1 MHGLSSADEK
11 VTAQEINQKTTRMGR
26 CAVIYFQADESGEA
40 ASISLTPETEV
51 MYPGSSK
58 QFTAAVKE
66 AKDPTVDW
74 CVSGNT
80 SSDTKISSLGILTV
94 GADEKAETLSVT
106 ASLRSYNKTAS
117 AKVTVKQIQ
126 TGLVVDSKEIEVGDS
141 VSAVMTVPEGMSG
154 QIRFYVDKAAV
165 GSPITS
171 TGGETSFPIGKELL
185 PLGTHEIYAE
195 YYGNGFRVKSGQIS
209 VAVKKR
215 NPQIVKW
222 PEAIREIHY
231 GQQVSNAGLQG
242 GKSGD
247 IPGDFGFDV
256 AWPEVGT
263 DEALCH
269 FTPKPAYRDT
279 YETIYHEVKIKVL
292 PATPKVEENPA
303 VNIQYGQSLKDAVI
317 SGGKVINPNYILG
330 QKRMIVDGKWSFK
343 DPDSV
348 LYPDTSCAVVF
359 TPEDT
364 KNYTGATE
372 KEVSVT
378 VSAAKPDLTM
388 EFDRETQVAGKRITV
403 SAKAK
408 NAFSPALE
416 DVPEIRISYQIG
428 DGAEQT
434 ASGNEIQIPIGTAV
448 GTIITITAKT
458 VAVDGRYIE
467 TSETKM
473 VTVADKTIV
482 DKQISVT
489 VPDVE
494 YGSSPVP
501 EGTFAGNVDGD
512 ETWLTRTVWMV
523 EIHGV
528 RKHREQWEVIL

>member
-1 MHGLSSADEK
+1 M
-11 VTAQEINQKTTRMGR
+11 
-26 CAVIYFQADESGEA
+26 
-40 ASISLTPETEV
+40 
-51 MYPGSSK
+51 
-58 QFTAAVKE
+58 
-66 AKDPTVDW
+66 
-74 CVSGNT
+74 
-80 SSDTKISSLGILTV
+80 
-94 GADEKAETLSVT
+94 
-106 ASLRSYNKTAS
+106 
-117 AKVTVKQIQ
+117 
-126 TGLVVDSKEIEVGDS
+126 
-141 VSAVMTVPEGMSG
+141 
-154 QIRFYVDKAAV
+154 
-165 GSPITS
+165 
-171 TGGETSFPIGKELL
+171 
-185 PLGTHEIYAE
+185 
-195 YYGNGFRVKSGQIS
+195 
-209 VAVKKR
+209 
-215 NPQIVKW
+215 
-222 PEAIREIHY
+222 
-231 GQQVSNAGLQG
+231 
-242 GKSGD
+242 
-247 IPGDFGFDV
+247 
-256 AWPEVGT
+256 
-263 DEALCH
+263 
-269 FTPKPAYRDT
+269 
-279 YETIYHEVKIKVL
+279 
-292 PATPKVEENPA
+292 
-303 VNIQYGQSLKDAVI
+303 
-317 SGGKVINPNYILG
+317 INPNYILG
-330 QKRMIVDGKWSFK
+330 QKKMIVDGKWSFK

-388 EFDRETQVAGKRITV
+388 ELDRETQVAGKRITV

-458 VAVDGRYIE
+458 AAVYGRYIE
-467 TSETKM
+467 TSETKT

-512 ETWLTRTVWMV
+512 ETWAYTYSVDGGNTWSTEAPETVGSYLVKAFYEDDSQKGENISSWNIIPKTVIVAGIVLEEKIYDGRTDVNVRSVSFGGLANGDTLESKDYSAAAEFEDANAGTDKKAFV
-523 EIHGV
+523 EVSLSDTENAKNYVLDQAGKSFLMD
-528 RKHREQWEVIL
+528 RASKKPKRPLFRRSLRRTAME